1 MEANPTIIHIG
12 DGRYVQKTE
21 DGVFRPL
28 PPPKTKWIQHKN
40 HHYDPD
46 RGHAPPE
53 HTPKHKRPGRKNYF
67 KLMSEKITG
76 YPEYIKYTQ
85 EVANRYGN
93 KGRDVG
99 HPWGVRRGELKKLQ
113 RRAAKQVKKDMENIK
128 KNHEVDPRAEE
139 ALEGALTVLRAP
151 NNQTAKLHAAKLIL
165 EFTKSKPVAKSEVS
179 VNKAEEWLASLAV
192 DE

>member
-1 MEANPTIIHIG
+1 MEHHQTIINIG
-12 DGRYVQKTE
+12 DGRYVTKTE

-28 PPPKTKWIQHKN
+28 PPPKRKWLQHN
-40 HHYDPD
+40 RHDYDPE
-46 RGHAPPE
+46 RHPPLE
-53 HTPKHKRPGRKNYF
+53 KVRRKNKNSWNVRKHYND
-67 KLMSEKITG
+67 LIVG
-76 YPEYIKYTQ
+76 YREYRQYGHDIGKK
-85 EVANRYGN
+85 YGN
-93 KGRDVG
+93 VGRDVG
-99 HPWGVRRGELKKLQ
+99 HPWGVRKGELKKLK

-128 KNHEVDPRAEE
+128 KNHDVHPMAEE

-151 NNQTAKLHAAKLIL
+151 SNQTAKLAAAKLIL